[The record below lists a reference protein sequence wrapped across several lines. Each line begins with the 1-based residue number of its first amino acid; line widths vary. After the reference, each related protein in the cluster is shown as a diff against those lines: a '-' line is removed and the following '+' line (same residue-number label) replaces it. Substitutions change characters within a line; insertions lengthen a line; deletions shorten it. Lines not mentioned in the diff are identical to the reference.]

1 MVNNHALICSVFSQ
15 KNFFSNLLR
24 DISPKALHLN
34 NFGPAGLSNVFG
46 RRDNFDRSMIEK
58 LLGVTSKSEETLS
71 SDDNSLI
78 TEDFARKKWLKYGEY
93 AGGFEN
99 FNRLEEIDQDD
110 SVDTQIKNLK
120 SGGAFGTNRG
130 DGFGHL
136 GKGSKNPDSPIVK
149 FHKEYG

>member
-1 MVNNHALICSVFSQ
+1 
-15 KNFFSNLLR
+15 
-24 DISPKALHLN
+24 
-34 NFGPAGLSNVFG
+34 
-46 RRDNFDRSMIEK
+46 MIEK
-58 LLGVTSKSEETLS
+58 LLEVTSETEETLS
-71 SDDNSLI
+71 SYDNSLI
-78 TEDFARKKWLKYGEY
+78 TDDFARKKWLKYGEY